1 MAKSLGQ
8 TGDPREL
15 VPGNPE
21 TIASTVAWLKSYGD
35 TLHSTGEGLKRI
47 DTVEGWSGK
56 AGDAF
61 RHAFH
66 GEPKKWLVA
75 GDCFHDASTALAGY
89 RWTLAW
95 AQERAADAIRQWNEG
110 QSATSNA
117 KSEHQDAERNAGHEL
132 PFTDPGEGARA
143 AASQTLKTAQEQLK
157 SAGDTA
163 ARTIAKA
170 RDKAPEEPG
179 WLDKV
184 GDFFSDAGDFA
195 LDLGKTAVEDLAS
208 VGNAM
213 IHDPGAVLEVAGG
226 LGLAALGA
234 GGEVLGVG
242 LDLTGAGAVIGVPV
256 NVVSAGVIATGLGMA
271 GIGAGQIIEDAAGPN
286 RVHMEGNGGGGGGGA
301 GEVRTQPSRAP
312 DPNATPQGST
322 TRINPEDAAE
332 NRLALQ
338 RENESAEILAKQGYH
353 VEQNPSV
360 PGPKNPDYRIEGE
373 IFDCVSP
380 SSRSARNVGS
390 RIEEK
395 VLEGQTSRIVVNL
408 ADSPVEVS
416 ALKAQLHDWPIEGLQ
431 EAVVIDR
438 QGNILHIYP

>member
-1 MAKSLGQ
+1 MAKDLGQ
-8 TGDPREL
+8 TADPKEL
-15 VPGNPE
+15 VPGSTE
-21 TIASTVAWLKSYGD
+21 SIASTVAWLKSYGD
-35 TLHSTGEGLKRI
+35 TLHSTGEGLRRI

-75 GDCFHDASTALAGY
+75 GDCFHEASTALAGY
-89 RWTLAW
+89 QSTLAW
-95 AQERAADAIRQWNEG
+95 AQGQAADAIRQWDEG
-110 QSATSNA
+110 RAATGKA
-117 KSEHQDAERNAGHEL
+117 KSEHQDAERNAGHGL
-132 PFTDPGEGARA
+132 PFTDPGEAARA
-143 AASQTLKTAQEQLK
+143 AAAQTLKAAREQLK
-157 SAGDTA
+157 NAGDTA
-163 ARTIAKA
+163 ARTIGKV
-170 RDKAPEEPG
+170 RDKAPKEPG

-195 LDLGKTAVEDLAS
+195 VDLGKTAVEDLAS

-226 LGLAALGA
+226 LSLAALGA
-234 GGEVLGVG
+234 GGEVLGAG

-256 NVVSAGVIATGLGMA
+256 NVLSAGMIATGAGMA
-271 GIGAGQIIEDAAGPN
+271 GMGASQIIEDAAGPN
-286 RVHMEGNGGGGGGGA
+286 RVHMEGDGGGGGGGA
-301 GEVRTQPSRAP
+301 GEARTQPSRGP

-322 TRINPEDAAE
+322 TRINPGDAPE

-380 SSRSARNVGS
+380 SSSSARNVGS

-395 VLEGQTSRIVVNL
+395 IQEGQTNRIVVNL
-408 ADSPVEVS
+408 ADSPVDVA
-416 ALKAQLHDWPIEGLQ
+416 ALKSQLHDWPIEGLH